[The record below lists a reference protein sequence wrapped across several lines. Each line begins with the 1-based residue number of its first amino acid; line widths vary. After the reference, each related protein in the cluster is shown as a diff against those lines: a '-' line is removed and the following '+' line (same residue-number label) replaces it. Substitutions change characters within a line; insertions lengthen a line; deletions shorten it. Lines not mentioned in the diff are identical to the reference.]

1 MASII
6 AIFKSQII
14 TAASDSLEMSLFL
27 SIEYGPLREYL
38 NKQTQAHGLKG
49 DSKTKWYFHGS

>member
-6 AIFKSQII
+6 AILKSQII
-14 TAASDSLEMSLFL
+14 ADASDSLEMSLFL

-49 DSKTKWYFHGS
+49 DSKTK